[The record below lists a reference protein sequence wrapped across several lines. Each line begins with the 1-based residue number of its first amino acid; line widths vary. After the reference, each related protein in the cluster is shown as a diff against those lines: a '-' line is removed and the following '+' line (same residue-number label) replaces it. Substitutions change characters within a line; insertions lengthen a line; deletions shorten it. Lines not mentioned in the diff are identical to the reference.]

1 MLWRLKKVHT
11 AVRLPAIPC
20 LCMAETTS
28 SSVKSGC
35 FSISVSSHCACAS
48 NGDVLPPRGLAAQLP
63 VSRKHFTHLT
73 AALGL
78 MSSCSAASRR
88 EAPPSTRAIT
98 RMRMSTEY
106 AFGMVR
112 PPDESMPPDSPI
124 YRSLGILRFYSAR
137 TCSSAA
143 RGQDRLGVHRRRDR
157 AAVQRRWPSWNCDTV
172 CDRAFFAHAYLRNVR
187 RRRVRTLGLLTI
199 LPALHW
205 IGVLPA
211 RVSARALGPEPLAQA
226 PRRQA
231 GTSPGRELAGGARE
245 RGAADEGFGADH
257 GRYHRA
263 AQGHHLPNRCE
274 AFARRDQGANP
285 TGQEARRAAA
295 AIVCAHRQARRHD
308 GRALCPCQTV
318 QPPPSTAAHI
328 AHPPRQAH

>member
-28 SSVKSGC
+28 PSANSGC

-106 AFGMVR
+106 GFGMVR
-112 PPDESMPPDSPI
+112 PPDESMPPYSPI

-137 TCSSAA
+137 TCSRS
-143 RGQDRLGVHRRRDR
+143 RNGSGGRRHSLCADNQR
-157 AAVQRRWPSWNCDTV
+157 AA
-172 CDRAFFAHAYLRNVR
+172 HRN
-187 RRRVRTLGLLTI
+187 L
-199 LPALHW
+199 
-205 IGVLPA
+205 
-211 RVSARALGPEPLAQA
+211 EP
-226 PRRQA
+226 
-231 GTSPGRELAGGARE
+231 
-245 RGAADEGFGADH
+245 
-257 GRYHRA
+257 
-263 AQGHHLPNRCE
+263 C
-274 AFARRDQGANP
+274 FARRAIPGWPEGDRVVWPQFEGP
-285 TGQEARRAAA
+285 TDARP
-295 AIVCAHRQARRHD
+295 D
-308 GRALCPCQTV
+308 WPLFSPTYW
-318 QPPPSTAAHI
+318 
-328 AHPPRQAH
+328 